1 MTSLIENGPL
11 ALAPVG
17 GADPEPPL
25 QPLKRRA
32 AASAY
37 LREKWGVERAPGTL
51 AKLAVLGGGPRFR
64 KAGRVPLYAPADLD
78 AWASELL
85 GEAVASTSELKGTC
99 PGSGQGEGAT
109 RSGGTC
115 Q

>member
-1 MTSLIENGPL
+1 MTSLTETGPL
-11 ALAPVG
+11 ALAR
-17 GADPEPPL
+17 ANETEREPPP

-37 LREKWGVERAPGTL
+37 LRERWGVERAPGTL
-51 AKLAVLGGGPRFR
+51 AKLAVVGGGPRFR

-85 GEAVASTSELKGTC
+85 GTAVASTSELKGIRE
-99 PGSGQGEGAT
+99 GSGQ
-109 RSGGTC
+109 
-115 Q
+115 